1 MYPRWDNQK
10 GAENICKQ
18 LGYTGGK
25 KYTAAGGTGPILAGN
40 RLCSGGEAT
49 VWDCP
54 LQAHRGDTKD
64 CTHALDQG
72 VECTGKG

>member
-1 MYPRWDNQK
+1 MLPSFRWDNQK

-18 LGYTGGK
+18 LGYETGV
-25 KYTAAGGTGPILAGN
+25 KYTAPGGTGPIQAGN

-54 LQAHRGDTKD
+54 LKRPELKD
-64 CTHALDQG
+64 CTHAIDQG
-72 VECTGKG
+72 VHCK